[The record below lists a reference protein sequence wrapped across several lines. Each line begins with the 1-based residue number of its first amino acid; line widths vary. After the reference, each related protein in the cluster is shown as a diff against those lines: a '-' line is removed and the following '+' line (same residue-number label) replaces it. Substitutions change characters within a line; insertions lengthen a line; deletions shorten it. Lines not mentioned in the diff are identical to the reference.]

1 MNTNQHTQFINV
13 FKTGLKITPRT
24 LSIKTL
30 LSDRNLRRI
39 NYRPYYQ
46 RNYVWDAEK
55 QSFFIES
62 VLLGT
67 EIPPLILF
75 KSGTNTEVIDGRQR
89 FETLKRFKENEFS
102 LSEKGLLELKALAKA
117 SFNKFDDELKNIFLD
132 SNIRIFEFEVITQ
145 IDIQL
150 EDKIKKEIFRRYN
163 SGITPLTSVEVD
175 AAKYDQDPFSE
186 NIELKLKENTQLYE
200 GIYHCF
206 FPNEKDDANLLE
218 KMVDFFRRTFVLTKI
233 PINKYARGADR
244 NELFN
249 LLYNTTSYDDINF
262 EEFLRPYLQIISL
275 FERLSKDNKIFL
287 KRKLMYESLLWGGQI
302 AYIENVIFDP
312 NTIYNEII
320 EHYSSSLEKYSED
333 NSFHYSNIIERFSDT
348 ANFLSSIYNINF
360 DIYLKNSNFNDEIKK
375 LKQCDDEA
383 KSAMQLLEGLRIN
396 KPSPISKPVEEILSD
411 VITQK
416 YLVRPS
422 YQRQEKIN
430 EQKAS
435 AIIESILLGIS
446 LPPIFIYKK
455 ENGIKEVVDGQQRL
469 LSMIAFIGKQYRDE
483 NDNLVYSKN
492 NNFKLKKLKILSE
505 LNGKKFSDLSD
516 LDQDKIL
523 DFVIDEIIIEQS
535 INKNFDPTDLF
546 IRLNQKPYPIQQN
559 SFEMW
564 NSTVDKDVVGAIKDI
579 TAKYSNWF
587 YIREYPNP
595 EHRTDKMEN
604 EELISLL
611 SYIDYTM
618 DNGSYEK
625 VLGTF
630 KRIDRITCRIKDKN
644 SLSEYLMHLE
654 DNITEKEKF
663 LKYVQKTDEKIH
675 NFSKLFDT
683 DLCKDTLNNFFN
695 LKRTKIFRRSNQD
708 FYIVWIL
715 LHNRTITDD
724 NKAEIKSMI
733 QEILGELRNIGE
745 KEVDDKYYDDF
756 VTKLNDKII
765 NN

>member
-1 MNTNQHTQFINV
+1 MNTNQNTQFIDI

-46 RNYVWDAEK
+46 RNFVWDIEK

-89 FETLKRFKENEFS
+89 FETLKRFKENDFS
-102 LSEKGLLELKALAKA
+102 LSEKGLMELKALSKE
-117 SFNKFDDELKNIFLD
+117 SFNKFDDDLKAIFLD
-132 SNIRIFEFEVITQ
+132 SNIRVFEFEVITP
-145 IDIQL
+145 IYSQL

-175 AAKYDQDPFSE
+175 SAKYDQDPFSE
-186 NIELKLKENTQLYE
+186 NIEVRLRTDQDLYD
-200 GIYHCF
+200 GISHCF
-206 FPNEKDDANLLE
+206 FPSEKNDADMIG
-218 KMVDFFRRTFVLTKI
+218 KMVDFFRKTYVLTKI
-233 PINKYARGADR
+233 PIKKYASGGNR
-244 NELFN
+244 NELFD
-249 LLYNTTSYDDINF
+249 LLYNTTSYDEINMD
-262 EEFLRPYLQIISL
+262 EFLRPYYQIISL
-275 FERLSKDNKIFL
+275 YKKLVSDNETFL
-287 KRKLMYESLLWGGQI
+287 KRKLVYEALLWGIQI
-302 AYIENVIFDP
+302 LNNENALFDDVSK
-312 NTIYNEII
+312 YDEIK
-320 EHYSSSLEKYSED
+320 EHYLSSLEKYSDD
-333 NSFHYSNIIERFSDT
+333 NSFYYSNIIERFSDT
-348 ANFLSSIYNINF
+348 ANFLTSIYGVNF
-360 DIYLKNSNFNDEIKK
+360 DMYLKNNNFNSEIKQ
-375 LKQCDDEA
+375 LRQGDDEA
-383 KSAMQLLEGLRIN
+383 KSAMHLLEGLRIN

-422 YQRQEKIN
+422 YQRQEKVN

-435 AIIESILLGIS
+435 AIIESILLGVS

-455 ENGIKEVVDGQQRL
+455 ENGIKEVIDGQQRL
-469 LSMIAFIGKQYRDE
+469 LSMIAFVGKQYRDE
-483 NDNLVYSKN
+483 NDKLVYSKN
-492 NNFKLKKLKILSE
+492 NNFKLKKLKILTE
-505 LNGKKFSDLSD
+505 LNGKSFSDLSD
-516 LDQDKIL
+516 TDKDKIL

-535 INKNFDPTDLF
+535 ININFDPTDLF

-564 NSTVDKDVVGAIKDI
+564 NSTVDKDVIEAIKNVSR
-579 TAKYSNWF
+579 KYFNWF
-587 YIREYPNP
+587 FIRECPDL

-604 EELISLL
+604 EELITLL
-611 SYIDYTM
+611 SYIDYSM
-618 DNGSYEK
+618 DKGSYEK

-654 DNITEKEKF
+654 DSVTEKEAF
-663 LKYVQKTDEKIH
+663 LKYVRKTDDKICD
-675 NFSKLFDT
+675 FAKLFDE
-683 DLCKDTLNNFFN
+683 DLSKDTLNNFFN
-695 LKRTKIFRRSNQD
+695 LKQTKIFRRSNQD

-715 LHNRTITDD
+715 LHNRVVTDN
-724 NKAEIKSMI
+724 NKNSIKNMI
-733 QEILGELRNIGE
+733 KEILGELRNIRE
-745 KEVDDKYYDDF
+745 KNIDDIYYENF
-756 VTKLNDKII
+756 VKKLNDSIV
-765 NN
+765 